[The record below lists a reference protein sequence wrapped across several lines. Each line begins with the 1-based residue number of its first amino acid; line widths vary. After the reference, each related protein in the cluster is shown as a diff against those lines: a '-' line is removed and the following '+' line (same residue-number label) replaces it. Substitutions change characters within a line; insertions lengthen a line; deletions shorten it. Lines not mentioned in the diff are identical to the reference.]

1 MSTTSSKIYLDFS
14 ATTPIDPAVAEV
26 ISSHLRGTFG
36 NASSIHSF
44 GRTSKVVLEESRE
57 LLARSIGADPAELFF
72 TSGGTES
79 DNHAIIGTA
88 FAERKLRKRNHLII
102 SSTEHHAVLDSA
114 DYLKELGFRV
124 SYLPVD
130 SDGVVRIDTLQELIT
145 DDTFLVSVMHANN
158 ETGVLQ
164 PIREIA
170 ELLEGKGVIFHT
182 DAVQTFGKIP
192 VQVRDLKIDLLSLSA
207 HKIYGPK
214 GIGAIYIRK
223 GTSVDAVL
231 HGGSQERKN
240 RAGTE
245 NIPLIA
251 GFAKAVSLSD
261 QFREATSHQ
270 NASFKKKFIESVT
283 GTLNGIVINGIPKDS
298 LPHILSL
305 SLDSQFYN
313 IEGETLLLA
322 LDLQGIAASS
332 GSACTSGSIQP
343 SHVLVAMGRDDRTTK
358 ATVRF
363 SFGRTTEE
371 HEVDKTIEMFIEIAR
386 RFQR

>member
-1 MSTTSSKIYLDFS
+1 MSTASSTIYLDFS
-14 ATTPIDPAVAEV
+14 ATTPIDPLVADV
-26 ISSHLRGTFG
+26 ISEHLRGTFG
-36 NASSIHSF
+36 NASSIHSA
-44 GRTSKVVLEESRE
+44 GRISKVVLEESRD
-57 LLARSIGADPAELFF
+57 LIARSIGAEPAELFF

-88 FAERKLRKRNHLII
+88 LAERKLRKRNHLIV
-102 SSTEHHAVLDSA
+102 SATEHHAVLDCA
-114 DYLKELGFRV
+114 DYLKGLGFRV

-130 SDGVVRIDTLQELIT
+130 SDGVARIDTLQELLT

-170 ELLEGKGVIFHT
+170 ELLEGRDVVFHT

-192 VQVRDLKIDLLSLSA
+192 VQVHELKIGLLSLSA

-251 GFAKAVSLSD
+251 GFAKAVTLSE
-261 QFREATSHQ
+261 QNREATSRHS
-270 NASFKKKFIESVT
+270 ALFKKKFIDGVT
-283 GTLNGIVINGIPKDS
+283 ETLNGIIVNGIPKDS

-305 SLDSQFYN
+305 SLDSHYYN

-363 SFGRTTEE
+363 SFGRMTEE
-371 HEVDKTIEMFIEIAR
+371 REVDKAIETFIEIAR
-386 RFQR
+386 RFKR